1 MNVWKLTILAAP
13 VVALPTEHMNKR
25 QIPYGGIIAFGNSPG
40 TIQALQ
46 PKQPCPDKS
55 GKPRGS
61 PLLGLVDIALDV
73 HSFGYWGMSDSRL
86 ARERMAISELVNSEA
101 EAVEALDRLR
111 SHESRGQFMQH
122 VQAIPLVSS
131 ALEMYGRSRQ
141 SSALVR
147 VGGDVIESG
156 VRRMCEPIAKRI
168 DMGPLDDFACRQLSN
183 LGYSDRKRTKAEA
196 DSEDR
201 FDDRVVNRG
210 EDRYDGLSRTD
221 DRDYQDKSYQDR
233 AEDRSYQN
241 RAASND
247 EINHRGRAIDNAGA
261 EDSRRGWGVGSL
273 VATARERA
281 VAYREDSMRRLKYCL
296 DWVVYATALLHQYMG
311 ELGRVLDGLHAGRHE
326 PAAAS
331 WVGRARRDVVDTV
344 RRAVGVVSQYAGAV
358 LPGEA
363 RRHVRS
369 LILGLP
375 GRWATV
381 EGGAPSSSGSVSEV
395 SPMTSPRSRA
405 ADDTTPAHIQATAR
419 RTLAFATES
428 FYMLDSVRNVFSN
441 LHANAERWIGA
452 PKHDTEPIAAPMY
465 REPVATTSARAV
477 RQPLRRRM
485 PSVDEGVCAES
496 GMALVEIGEQMRRM
510 DVRLPSRHS
519 FVEDDASCKRNRTRE
534 PTPTRM

>member
-1 MNVWKLTILAAP
+1 
-13 VVALPTEHMNKR
+13 
-25 QIPYGGIIAFGNSPG
+25 
-40 TIQALQ
+40 
-46 PKQPCPDKS
+46 
-55 GKPRGS
+55 
-61 PLLGLVDIALDV
+61 
-73 HSFGYWGMSDSRL
+73 
-86 ARERMAISELVNSEA
+86 MAISELVNSEA
-101 EAVEALDRLR
+101 EAVEALDKLR

-147 VGGDVIESG
+147 VSISLVLIIFKAAAITDFCLKQVGGDVIESG

-168 DMGPLDDFACRQLSN
+168 DMGPLDDFACRQLSH

-196 DSEDR
+196 DGEDR
-201 FDDRVVNRG
+201 VGDRG
-210 EDRYDGLSRTD
+210 EDRYDGVG
-221 DRDYQDKSYQDR
+221 R
-233 AEDRSYQN
+233 ADDRSYQG
-241 RAASND
+241 RDASND
-247 EINHRGRAIDNAGA
+247 DTHYQNRAEDTHCRDRSAGNDDINHRGRAIDNAGA

-311 ELGRVLDGLHAGRHE
+311 ELGRVLDGLYAGRHE

-331 WVGRARRDVVDTV
+331 WVGRARHDVVGTV

-363 RRHVRS
+363 RRHVRG

-381 EGGAPSSSGSVSEV
+381 EGGAPSSSGSMSEA
-395 SPMTSPRSRA
+395 SPMTSPRSRP
-405 ADDTTPAHIQATAR
+405 ADDTTPAHIQSTAR

-452 PKHDTEPIAAPMY
+452 PKDIEPVAAPMYREPVAPMY
-465 REPVATTSARAV
+465 REPVATTSARAA

-485 PSVDEGVCAES
+485 PSVDGAVCAES
-496 GMALVEIGEQMRRM
+496 GMELVEIGEQMRRM
-510 DVRLPSRHS
+510 DVRPPSRHS

>member
-1 MNVWKLTILAAP
+1 
-13 VVALPTEHMNKR
+13 
-25 QIPYGGIIAFGNSPG
+25 
-40 TIQALQ
+40 
-46 PKQPCPDKS
+46 
-55 GKPRGS
+55 
-61 PLLGLVDIALDV
+61 
-73 HSFGYWGMSDSRL
+73 
-86 ARERMAISELVNSEA
+86 MAISELVNSEA
-101 EAVEALDRLR
+101 EAVEALDSLR

-183 LGYSDRKRTKAEA
+183 LGYGDRKRTKAEA
-196 DSEDR
+196 D
-201 FDDRVVNRG
+201 G
-210 EDRYDGLSRTD
+210 EDRVSDRCEDIYDGVGRTD
-221 DRDYQDKSYQDR
+221 DRGYQGRDASYDDTHYWDRTEDRGYRGR
-233 AEDRSYQN
+233 AEDTHYQG
-241 RAASND
+241 RATSND
-247 EINHRGRAIDNAGA
+247 DINHRGRAIENAGA

-281 VAYREDSMRRLKYCL
+281 VAYREDSMRRLRYCL

-311 ELGRVLDGLHAGRHE
+311 ELGRVLDGLYAGRHE

-331 WVGRARRDVVDTV
+331 LVGRARRDVVDTV

-363 RRHVRS
+363 RRHVRG

-381 EGGAPSSSGSVSEV
+381 EGGAPSSSGSMSEV
-395 SPMTSPRSRA
+395 SPMTSPRSRP
-405 ADDTTPAHIQATAR
+405 ADDTTPAHIQSTAR

-452 PKHDTEPIAAPMY
+452 PKDVEPVAAPMYREPVAQMY
-465 REPVATTSARAV
+465 REPVATTSARAA
-477 RQPLRRRM
+477 RRPLRRRM
-485 PSVDEGVCAES
+485 PSVDGAACTES
-496 GMALVEIGEQMRRM
+496 GVALVEIGEQMRRM
-510 DVRLPSRHS
+510 DVRPPSRHS
-519 FVEDDASCKRNRTRE
+519 FIEDDASCKRNRTRE